1 VGRYVLRRLSLLLP
15 TLIGMSVLI
24 FLMLRLLPG
33 DVVDA
38 LLSGSDQ
45 QADTASKVELRHA
58 LGLSDPL
65 PVQYV
70 RWIGNLVRGNLGI
83 SLRSGESVSRAL
95 VRALPITLELAGFAI
110 LIAVCVAIPL
120 GVLSAVRRDTGLDF
134 GARVAGLIGLSIPNF
149 WIATLILLF
158 TSKVFHWVPSF
169 IYINPLRDPLGNL
182 AQMILPAT
190 AIAVQMMAII
200 MRMTRTTMLEV
211 LNQDYIRTARAKGL
225 RDRAVI
231 YRHALR
237 NALIP
242 VITVIGFQLGAL
254 MGGSAIMEVI
264 FGLNGIGNTIVQ
276 AIFNRDY
283 PVVQTAV
290 LFLATVFVVINLVV
304 DVLYAYVDP
313 RIRVG

>member
-1 VGRYVLRRLSLLLP
+1 
-15 TLIGMSVLI
+15 MSVLI

-33 DVVDA
+33 DVVDV
-38 LLSGSDQ
+38 LLGGSDQ
-45 QADTASKVELRHA
+45 QADPASKIELRHA

-70 RWIGNLVRGNLGI
+70 HWVGNLVRGNLGT

-169 IYINPLRDPLGNL
+169 IYINPLHDPLGNL
-182 AQMILPAT
+182 AQMILPAS